1 MKTFVIHY
9 SKLAERKNHIINH
22 FEKQSIVDYEFVE
35 KYDQEELE
43 NTDKS
48 LFDPS
53 YKLSLMSLMNKSF
66 FVYKEI
72 AEKYDSG
79 LIFEDD
85 VLLNDNF
92 SETLKNYL
100 LQLPEDYDMLFI
112 GEGCNLNIPK
122 RKLLPNKHIYK
133 KCLFPTP
140 WGGDGASRCAHSYII
155 SKKCAIKLCEYIK
168 NLEYKIKVPI
178 DWWLNRAARDNNFK
192 VYWAE
197 PTIAISV
204 GGIDKNRK
212 MLFPSTHF

>member
-22 FEKQSIVDYEFVE
+22 FEKQGIVDYEFVE

-92 SETLKNYL
+92 SKTLKNYL

-122 RKLLPNKHIYK
+122 RKLLPNKHIYQ
-133 KCLFPTP
+133 KCLHPTP
-140 WGGDGASRCAHSYII
+140 WGGDGG
-155 SKKCAIKLCEYIK
+155 IKMC
-168 NLEYKIKVPI
+168 
-178 DWWLNRAARDNNFK
+178 
-192 VYWAE
+192 
-197 PTIAISV
+197 T
-204 GGIDKNRK
+204 
-212 MLFPSTHF
+212 